1 MPGLG
6 EASMGGA
13 SCASDMDG
21 DDLVVTIVGDLDMAA
36 ADEVLSVAKRALK
49 AAVGA
54 TRLVV
59 DVAGTTFADSMGL
72 ATLLQMRYAAN
83 NRGLPMRL
91 RNLTQQL
98 TRALEVS
105 GLASV
110 FGTTT

>member
-1 MPGLG
+1 M
-6 EASMGGA
+6 SGA

-21 DDLVVTIVGDLDMAA
+21 DDLVVTIIGELDITT
-36 ADEVLSVAKRALK
+36 ADEVLTVAKRAVK

-54 TRLVV
+54 KRLVV

-72 ATLLQMRYAAN
+72 AALLQMRYAAN
-83 NRGLPMRL
+83 NHGLPMRL

-98 TRALEVS
+98 TRVLEVS